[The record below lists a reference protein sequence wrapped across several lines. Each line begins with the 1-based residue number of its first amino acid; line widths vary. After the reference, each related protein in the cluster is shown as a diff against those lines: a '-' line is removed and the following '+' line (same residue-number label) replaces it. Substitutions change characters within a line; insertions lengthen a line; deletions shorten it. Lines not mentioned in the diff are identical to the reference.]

1 MRKEA
6 GEGSCRRMLGGLRT
20 RAAGD
25 RGLRS
30 TENPSAM
37 RLFFVVISC
46 RGVGVGKAG
55 QSEELFVPG
64 EEH

>member
-6 GEGSCRRMLGGLRT
+6 GEGSCGRMLGGLR
-20 RAAGD
+20 
-25 RGLRS
+25 S
-30 TENPSAM
+30 TANPSAT
-37 RLFFVVISC
+37 RPFSVVISC